1 MARYREAVCRL
12 CRHEG
17 AKLFLK
23 GERCFTDKCA
33 IERRNVPPGAHSHTR
48 RRAKVGAYGGQLRE
62 KQKVRRV
69 YGVLERQFRNTFRK
83 AEKMPGKTGE
93 NLLILLERRL
103 DTVVHRAGFASSRAQ
118 ARQLVLHGHVRVDGR
133 KVNIPSYLLRP
144 GQEVALKD
152 GMKENAMVMQARALF
167 NRHTVPSWLEVDR
180 EAGRAKLIA
189 WPKREEL
196 TTPEISEQLIVE
208 LYSK

>member
-12 CRHEG
+12 CRREG
-17 AKLFLK
+17 TKLFLK

-33 IERRNVPPGAHSHTR
+33 IERRNVPPGVHSRTR
-48 RRAKVGAYGGQLRE
+48 RRAKRGAYGEQLRE

-69 YGVLERQFRNTFRK
+69 YGVLERQFRNTFKK
-83 AEKMPGKTGE
+83 AEKRAGRTGE
-93 NLLILLERRL
+93 NLLIMLERRL
-103 DTVVHRAGFASSRAQ
+103 DTVVQRAGFASSRAQ
-118 ARQLVLHGHVRVDGR
+118 ARQLVLHGHVRVNGR
-133 KVNIPSYLLRP
+133 KVNIPSYLLSP

-152 GMKENAMVMQARALF
+152 GMKENAMVLQARELAS
-167 NRHTVPSWLEVDR
+167 RQIVPSWLEVDR
-180 EAGRAKLIA
+180 EAARAKLTA